1 MSDPM
6 TANQTASVSEMEST
20 TSLTAGAM
28 LRKARMAAGL
38 HVAALAVSMKVPVKK
53 LEALESDRF
62 DLLPDAVF
70 VRALASSVCRTL
82 KIDPVPILAKLPKN
96 SAVSLSVGNRDI
108 NEPFQRTGAISGFSL
123 SAILARPVVLV
134 VLGLLMAAIVLLFLP
149 DIKNMA
155 LSLDLSGTQTKAS
168 SALLTSEVPKKSDDA
183 GAALMPP
190 PGDSPGLAGTV
201 VSMPPNSST
210 GGVTQESLTTLT
222 ATAPQTAS
230 SQLPEPLAG
239 NSAEFVVFK
248 AHGST
253 WVQVVDAKG
262 TVQLSKTLANGEVI
276 GAGGSLPLM
285 VVIGRADVTDVEV
298 RGKIFSL
305 ASIVKDN
312 VARFEVK

>member
-6 TANQTASVSEMEST
+6 TANQAATVNEMEST

-53 LEALESDRF
+53 LEALEGDRL

-108 NEPFQRTGAISGFSL
+108 NEPFQRTGANSGFSI

-149 DIKNMA
+149 DIQMMG
-155 LSLDLSGTQTKAS
+155 LSFDLGGTRTKPS
-168 SALLTSEVPKKSDDA
+168 SALLTSEVLKKSDDT
-183 GAALMPP
+183 GGALMPP
-190 PGDSPGLAGTV
+190 TGDSPGLAGTV
-201 VSMPPNSST
+201 VSMPPSSST

-230 SQLPEPLAG
+230 SQLPEPVVG
-239 NSAEFVVFK
+239 NSAELVVFK

-262 TVQLSKTLANGEVI
+262 TVQLSKTLANGDVV

-298 RGKIFSL
+298 RGKTFSL
-305 ASIVKDN
+305 AGIVKDN

>member
-6 TANQTASVSEMEST
+6 TVDQGDTVSGTA
-20 TSLTAGAM
+20 SLTAGAM

-53 LEALESDRF
+53 LEALESDRL
-62 DLLPDAVF
+62 DLLPDVAF

-82 KIDPVPILAKLPKN
+82 KIDPAPILEKLPKN
-96 SAVSLSVGNRDI
+96 SAVRLSVGNRDI
-108 NEPFQRTGAISGFSL
+108 NEPFQRTGTISGFSL
-123 SAILARPVVLV
+123 SSILARPVVLV

-149 DIKNMA
+149 DIQKMG
-155 LSLDLSGTQTKAS
+155 LSLDTIGTQTKAS
-168 SALLTSEVPKKSDDA
+168 SALATSEVPKKSDDV

-190 PGDSPGLAGTV
+190 IVDSPGLAGTA
-201 VSMPPNSST
+201 VSIQPSSSASAI
-210 GGVTQESLTTLT
+210 TQESLTTFT
-222 ATAPQTAS
+222 ATVPQATSTQLAAS
-230 SQLPEPLAG
+230 WVG
-239 NSAEFVVFK
+239 NPAEFVVFK
-248 AHGST
+248 THGST

-262 TVQLSKTLANGEVI
+262 TVQLSKTLANGETI
-276 GAGGSLPLM
+276 GAGGSLPLT

-298 RGKIFSL
+298 RGKAFSL

>member
-1 MSDPM
+1 MSDQK
-6 TANQTASVSEMEST
+6 TANQGDAVSGMEST
-20 TSLTAGAM
+20 ASLTAGAM

-53 LEALESDRF
+53 LEALESDRL

-82 KIDPVPILAKLPKN
+82 KIDPIPILAKLPKN
-96 SAVSLSVGNRDI
+96 SAVRLRVGNRDI
-108 NEPFQRTGAISGFSL
+108 NEPFQRTGVMSGSSL
-123 SAILARPVVLV
+123 SAILTRPVVLV
-134 VLGLLMAAIVLLFLP
+134 VLGLLMAATVLLFLP
-149 DIKNMA
+149 EIQKME
-155 LSLDLSGTQTKAS
+155 LSLDAVRTQTKPS
-168 SALLTSEVPKKSDDA
+168 SALVASEVPKKPDDV

-190 PGDSPGLAGTV
+190 IVDSPGLAGTAM
-201 VSMPPNSST
+201 SMQPSSSASAI
-210 GGVTQESLTTLT
+210 TQESLTTF
-222 ATAPQTAS
+222 TAPVPQATS
-230 SQLPEPLAG
+230 TQLAAPVAG
-239 NSAEFVVFK
+239 NLAEFVVFK

-262 TVQLSKTLANGEVI
+262 TVQLSKTLANGETI
-276 GAGGSLPLM
+276 SAGGSLPLT

-298 RGKIFSL
+298 RGKAFSL